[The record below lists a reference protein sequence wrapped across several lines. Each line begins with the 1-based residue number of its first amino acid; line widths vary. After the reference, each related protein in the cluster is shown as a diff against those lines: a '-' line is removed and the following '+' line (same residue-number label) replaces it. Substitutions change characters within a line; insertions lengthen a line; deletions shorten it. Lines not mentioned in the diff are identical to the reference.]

1 MTTLTISAQVEEYL
15 AARRAMGFELRG
27 EGYQLRAF
35 ARFAA
40 QQGEAG
46 ALTVEMLLRWVQGA
60 AAPGPITAAR
70 RVEVLRPFL
79 KYYRQ
84 FDPVCPVF
92 PSNYCGPA
100 HRRLSPHIYTEA
112 EVVALLAAARDLKLD
127 GLRPLTYVTL
137 FGLLA
142 ATGLRLSEA
151 LGLEHTDLNLEAP
164 SIKVRQTKFKK
175 SRLVP
180 IHFSTAKALADYQQ
194 ATQLAP
200 RQPGIETVFLTAEGR
215 PLPKRTVNCT
225 FERLRRSLGWA
236 ARGGHSHP
244 RIHDLR
250 HTFICRALLRGQQEN
265 QIDSVVDAISTYVG
279 HAKVSDTYWYISAT
293 PALMGEASQRFC
305 RFCSGGAQ

>member
-1 MTTLTISAQVEEYL
+1 
-15 AARRAMGFELRG
+15 
-27 EGYQLRAF
+27 
-35 ARFAA
+35 
-40 QQGEAG
+40 
-46 ALTVEMLLRWVQGA
+46 
-60 AAPGPITAAR
+60 
-70 RVEVLRPFL
+70 
-79 KYYRQ
+79 
-84 FDPVCPVF
+84 
-92 PSNYCGPA
+92 
-100 HRRLSPHIYTEA
+100 
-112 EVVALLAAARDLKLD
+112 LKLNSD
-127 GLRPLTYVTL
+127 HV
-137 FGLLA
+137 
-142 ATGLRLSEA
+142 
-151 LGLEHTDLNLEAP
+151 DLDHGVLQIE
-164 SIKVRQTKFKK
+164 KTKFKK

-225 FERLRRSLGWA
+225 FERLRRCLGWA
-236 ARGGHSHP
+236 ARGGHPHP